1 MNHFSVL
8 LNESLAGLKIKPT
21 GIYVD
26 GTLGRGGHSLAI
38 VKQLTTGQL
47 YSFDLDQ
54 QALAEVAPQAKAYH
68 QRWTLIHANF
78 KDIKTVLTSYQITA
92 VDGILLDLGVSSPQ
106 FDEAARGFSYRFD
119 SRLDMRMDQS
129 QTLTAYEIVN
139 NYSAEQLLELLY
151 TYGEERY
158 AQLIVKGILQARAD
172 QPLTTTFELVDV
184 IKSVL
189 PGRVLRQKGHPAKQ
203 TFQALRIAVND
214 ELTSLKKVL
223 TTGLDLLNPAGRMA
237 VITFHSLEDRLVKQ
251 SFNQVSQ
258 IQVDKRLVLPAAE
271 LPQPAFCLVNKKPI
285 LPTEAEIQ
293 QNHRSQGAKLR
304 IIEKR

>member
-8 LNESLAGLKIKPT
+8 LNESLSGLNIKPT

-38 VKQLTTGQL
+38 VKQLTNGQL

-54 QALAEVAPQAKAYH
+54 QALAEVAPQAKAYQ
-68 QRWTLIHANF
+68 QRWTLVHANF
-78 KDIKTVLTSYQITA
+78 KDIKTVLASYQIAA

-158 AQLIVKGILQARAD
+158 AQLIVKGIVQARANR
-172 QPLTTTFELVDV
+172 PLTTTFELVDV

-223 TTGLDLLNPAGRMA
+223 TTGLDLLNPTGRMA

-251 SFNQVSQ
+251 AFNQVSQ